1 MSRPYTEKIRN
12 ASTPSI
18 EVKKSDY
25 EDGVSRMEG
34 SIERN
39 TLPHGC
45 HSIRQ
50 RTPPSNADIILPDLH

>member
-1 MSRPYTEKIRN
+1 MSRHYTQKIRN
-12 ASTPSI
+12 ASAPSI
-18 EVKKSDY
+18 EGKKRNY

-50 RTPPSNADIILPDLH
+50 ITPPSNADIITS